1 MANRKGV
8 TQIVWRQFQGFKE
21 TLPTKNRDYQGWHR
35 GRKKYAAWTIDIQ
48 DPPVQSRFD
57 AARAH
62 LSDFLLKP
70 YFRQAHVTL
79 FVCGFLADVE
89 RFDDD
94 FSTDGLKRQLQAL
107 KEARLAP
114 FEIEI
119 GGIDSF
125 ATAPFLEVFDVTGG
139 IEKIRNVLSST
150 HAEIREAAYVP
161 HVTLGLYKD
170 RFARKMVAER
180 VSVLS
185 PESRIIY
192 WVDEIHLMTYSALEI
207 AGPLK
212 RHRTIQLGAE

>member
-1 MANRKGV
+1 
-8 TQIVWRQFQGFKE
+8 VWRQFQDFEE
-21 TLPTKNRDYQGWHR
+21 TLPTKNGDYEGWHR
-35 GRKKYAAWTIDIQ
+35 GRKEYAAWTIDIQ
-48 DPPVQSRFD
+48 DQPVQSRFD

-70 YFRQAHVTL
+70 YCRQAHVTL
-79 FVCGFLADVE
+79 FMCGFLVDVE

-94 FSTDGLKRQLQAL
+94 FSTDRLERQLWAL

-119 GGIDSF
+119 GEVDSF
-125 ATAPFLEVFDVTGG
+125 ATAPFLEVLDVTDG

-150 HAEIREAAYVP
+150 HSEIRETGYVP
-161 HVTLGLYKD
+161 HVTLGLYSG

-180 VSVLS
+180 ISSLC

-192 WVDEIHLMTYSALEI
+192 WVDEIHLMTYSAFEI

-212 RHRTIQLGAE
+212 RHCAIHLEQSS

>member
-1 MANRKGV
+1 
-8 TQIVWRQFQGFKE
+8 VWRQFQGFEE
-21 TLPTKNRDYQGWHR
+21 TLPTKNRDYEGWHR

-48 DPPVQSRFD
+48 DPPLQSRFD
-57 AARAH
+57 VARAH

-79 FVCGFLADVE
+79 FVCGFLTDAE

-94 FSTDGLKRQLQAL
+94 FSIDRLGRQLWAL

-139 IEKIRNVLSST
+139 IEKIRDVLSST
-150 HAEIREAAYVP
+150 HSEIREAPYVP
-161 HVTLGLYKD
+161 HVTLGLYKG
-170 RFARKMVAER
+170 RFAGMSVAER
-180 VSVLS
+180 VSLLS
-185 PESRIIY
+185 TESRITY
-192 WVDEIHLMTYSALEI
+192 WVDEIHLMTYSAFEI

-212 RHRTIQLGAE
+212 RHCSIHLGAE